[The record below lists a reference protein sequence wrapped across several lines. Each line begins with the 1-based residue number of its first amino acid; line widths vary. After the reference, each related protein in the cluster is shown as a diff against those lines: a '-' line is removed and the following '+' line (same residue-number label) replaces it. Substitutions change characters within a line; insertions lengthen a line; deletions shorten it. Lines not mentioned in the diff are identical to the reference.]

1 MSQSAPMSPGVGPT
15 LGRQLAW
22 GTVAAAVAGALAALS
37 AQWVTREALVSPEV
51 STAVATTAATAAASP
66 AAQEV
71 AVLATGLLLL
81 ALLAIGL
88 LVWRNSVRAAAAWEA
103 LRTALASRCDEDLQP
118 LTLEGPWEARCCREA
133 LNAWMERLRR
143 AEERRQRLLG
153 DASHQLRTPLAVLRT
168 VLQSTAPEAL
178 GSRREEL
185 LGTVDRTTAVVDE
198 MLARMKLDQRRA
210 DRAAAA
216 PQRLDEVARE
226 VAIECAPLIGAKRQR
241 FSLDA
246 AAVEVRADAWMLGEL
261 VRNLLANAVR
271 HTPREGALGIVVRQA
286 PGGPELIV
294 WDSGPGLP
302 EQTRDRLFEPFAA
315 GAGGIGLGL
324 SICRDLAQAMDAK
337 VEIFNRT
344 DGELATGVDAVVRWA
359 DPQPAHLPYPLQPN
373 FTPPQG
379 DTR

>member
-1 MSQSAPMSPGVGPT
+1 MSQSTATPPGLGAS

-22 GTVAAAVAGALAALS
+22 GTVAAAGAGALAAVS
-37 AQWVTREALVSPEV
+37 ALWVMRTVLVSPDV
-51 STAVATTAATAAASP
+51 STAFAGTAASP
-66 AAQEV
+66 AAQD
-71 AVLATGLLLL
+71 AAALAAGVLLL
-81 ALLAIGL
+81 ALMAIGL
-88 LVWRNSVRAAAAWEA
+88 LAWRNSVRAAASWEA
-103 LRTALASRCDEDLQP
+103 LGTALATRSDEDLQP
-118 LTLEGPWEARCCREA
+118 LSLEGPREARRCREA

-143 AEERRQRLLG
+143 TEERRQRLLG

-210 DRAAAA
+210 NRAAAA

-226 VAIECAPLIGAKRQR
+226 VAIECAPLIGARRQR

-246 AAVEVRADAWMLGEL
+246 VPVQVRADAWMLGEL

-271 HTPREGALGIVVRQA
+271 HTPGDGALGIVVREA

-359 DPQPAHLPYPLQPN
+359 DPQPVHLPYPLQPN